1 MVHRQLRRLTPDAI
15 TLIECFVTSYIAYAL
30 SVAPVSTTELESY
43 LASEEELLLSFSAES
58 VEGEDAGTDF
68 ASDSEY
74 MFGATDRRIVY
85 VTGSGG
91 FKDIEFSHISSIES
105 DTETEE
111 DGQEA
116 LAICTGCCGGVAV
129 VSGIITLFDEP
140 SSALAGLLS
149 GGGLLA
155 VAYYAYQNAD
165 GETTEKQKVKF
176 ITGDEADQQIEATVS
191 PDVSGNIGAEL
202 SSILRE
208 QR

>member
-1 MVHRQLRRLTPDAI
+1 
-15 TLIECFVTSYIAYAL
+15 VTSYIAYAL
-30 SVAPVSTTELESY
+30 SVVAVSTTELESY

-68 ASDSEY
+68 ASDSDY

-111 DGQEA
+111 DRQEA

-149 GGGLLA
+149 GSGLLA